1 MSYSITRR
9 MGLAVSAM
17 AMASLTACGGGSAGG
32 GVISTPAPTP
42 VPVPTPS
49 PAPAPAPAPTPTP
62 TPSCEPNCDPVPP
75 PSGYVITS
83 IGDQPQRSAND
94 TAEFRENYIA
104 KEYTNALF
112 AVDNGWKGQGVL
124 VGVFDDGVLEI
135 GDLEGQVS
143 ELSKDFGGTLVGGVL
158 QERNLVGDETSDHGT
173 AVAAIIAGKADGT
186 GTMGYAPDAQIVGLR
201 VQATDEDSGEEYTGF
216 NGTDALAYAA
226 EIGLQV
232 INRSLASNGTASP
245 PWQEAMT
252 EYGRTG
258 GLVISSAGNDAAASP
273 SDHIDVTAENEKA
286 WLFVAALETNQTE
299 YKLAAYSNACGTMM
313 NRCVTAPGTN
323 ISIDVTGKL
332 KDFSGTSSS
341 APVVSGLAAT
351 ILSKWPQLSGQE
363 AGEVIMATAKDLGE
377 KGVDPIF
384 GHGLVDFQAAL
395 EPVEPTLSNGSVQTS
410 LAGASAAVPAAMG
423 SGNIQTALA
432 SVTVV
437 DIFGRDY
444 TGDLSKLVVQPAS
457 ADAHWMGRRIET
469 QANAG
474 SASFAAN
481 GISGQIAYAGF
492 RYGAEQNEVDRQLV
506 NAEFSLTHG
515 KMTYSAG
522 YATLDSVQDTMM
534 GLAPVSDAMLAHNP
548 VADQS
553 FSVKRRIG
561 AGSLGLSLHTG
572 DNEVSSTNAATV
584 SMARGPATVK
594 LGYIDEQG
602 SMFGTPTGTGAM
614 RLGDGAQT
622 TFVEGASNLVFGD
635 WSLAAY
641 ASASR
646 TKLALASDTLMTDAD
661 TLFAVRFGLIASK
674 MVSGGKISFGLAQ
687 PLTVVDGKATFTLG
701 NGYNLATRSLT
712 FEDRI
717 VELGGSIAPRAIA
730 GYEGFTSNGLMLRF
744 GTSSSSDGRD
754 VRAVGSIG
762 SRF

>member
-1 MSYSITRR
+1 M
-9 MGLAVSAM
+9 
-17 AMASLTACGGGSAGG
+17 
-32 GVISTPAPTP
+32 
-42 VPVPTPS
+42 
-49 PAPAPAPAPTPTP
+49 
-62 TPSCEPNCDPVPP
+62 PP

-112 AVDNGWKGQGVL
+112 AIDNGWKGQGVL
-124 VGVFDDGVLEI
+124 VGVLDDGVLEI

-201 VQATDEDSGEEYTGF
+201 VQAIDEDSGEEYTGF
-216 NGTDALAYAA
+216 NRTDALAYVA
-226 EIGLQV
+226 EIGLQI

-273 SDHIDVTAENEKA
+273 TSHIDVTAENEKA

-299 YKLAAYSNACGTMM
+299 YKLTAYSTACGTVM

-548 VADQS
+548 VADYS
-553 FSVKRRIG
+553 FGMSRQTGETSLGVTVYAGQNEMSSATGAMLTVKRG
-561 AGSLGLSLHTG
+561 AANLKVAYVG
-572 DNEVSSTNAATV
+572 
-584 SMARGPATVK
+584 
-594 LGYIDEQG
+594 EQG
-602 SMFGTPTGTGAM
+602 SIFGTPTGSGAM
-614 RLGDGAQT
+614 RLGDGAKT
-622 TFVEGASNLVFGD
+622 AFVEGAGSFDVGEWNLDV
-635 WSLAAY
+635 Y
-641 ASASR
+641 ASASM
-646 TKLALASDTLMTDAD
+646 THLDIADDMLLTDAD
-661 TLFAVRFGLIASK
+661 DMVGIRFGMIASK
-674 MVSGGKISFGLAQ
+674 TALGGRVNFGIAQ
-687 PLTVVDGKATFTLG
+687 PLTVINGKGTFTIG
-701 NGYNLATRSLT
+701 SGYDLATRSLT
-712 FEDRI
+712 FEDRTVDFSGSI
-717 VELGGSIAPRAIA
+717 SPRAVFAYEAYTLGGA
-730 GYEGFTSNGLMLRF
+730 MLRF
-744 GTSSSSDGRD
+744 GASSNSDGSD
-754 VRAVGSIG
+754 LRALTSIG
-762 SRF
+762 ARF